1 LTRLPSIAP
10 LLLLPLVAACGP
22 ATGGDYLT
30 DGTYQGT
37 DRNGAEYT
45 LEKQGNQVKLNGAPT
60 EPDDNRR
67 DTAFVAKFSPGKPR
81 WDCKPT
87 ENGRAAACTLQ
98 LRSLPSP
105 GPNAIAGGPTPGP
118 IEIDLLKENE

>member
-1 LTRLPSIAP
+1 MIRFALLAP
-10 LLLLPLVAACGP
+10 LLLLVAACGP

-45 LEKQGNQVKLNGAPT
+45 LKKQGNQVELNGAPT

-81 WDCKPT
+81 WECRPK
-87 ENGRAAACTLQ
+87 EHGNAAACTLQ
-98 LRSLPSP
+98 LRTLASPLPAASP
-105 GPNAIAGGPTPGP
+105 AASSTGLIR
-118 IEIDLLKENE
+118 IDLMKENE

>member
-1 LTRLPSIAP
+1 LTRLVFIAP
-10 LLLLPLVAACGP
+10 VLLVLSACGP
-22 ATGGDYLT
+22 ASGGDYLS

-67 DTAFVAKFSPGKPR
+67 DTAFVARFSPGKPR

-87 ENGRAAACTLQ
+87 ENGNAASCTLRLQ
-98 LRSLPSP
+98 TLSARP
-105 GPNAIAGGPTPGP
+105 GTGATGVIT
-118 IEIDLLKENE
+118 IDLMKENE